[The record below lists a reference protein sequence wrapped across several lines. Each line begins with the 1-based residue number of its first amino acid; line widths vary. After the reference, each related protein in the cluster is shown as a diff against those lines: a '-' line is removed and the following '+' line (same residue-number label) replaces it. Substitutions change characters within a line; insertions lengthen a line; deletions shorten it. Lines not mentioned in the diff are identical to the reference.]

1 MKEQT
6 SLVEQ
11 NKLACKDSIEQTSI
25 VEQDKTY
32 YSLVGQD
39 KTNQLSGTEQTS
51 LLGQHGTKRSI
62 KRRVQEGTG
71 IEFPEGTVN
80 MIESKHI
87 WKVMNR

>member
-39 KTNQLSGTEQTS
+39 KTN
-51 LLGQHGTKRSI
+51 
-62 KRRVQEGTG
+62 
-71 IEFPEGTVN
+71 
-80 MIESKHI
+80 
-87 WKVMNR
+87 

>member
-11 NKLACKDSIEQTSI
+11 NKLACWDSI
-25 VEQDKTY
+25 
-32 YSLVGQD
+32 
-39 KTNQLSGTEQTS
+39 EQTS
-51 LLGQHGTKRSI
+51 LLGQRRTKRSI
-62 KRRVQEGTG
+62 KKRVQEGKR
-71 IEFPEGTVN
+71 IDFPEGTVN